1 MIRKIV
7 TNLSNKYNKTIK
19 INKNLLIFK
28 IISNKNNLVRNFNM
42 KNNKI
47 VDNLD
52 NHLCQENLCISL
64 Q

>member
-28 IISNKNNLVRNFNM
+28 IMSNKNNLVRNFNM
-42 KNNKI
+42 RNNKI
-47 VDNLD
+47 VDNSD
-52 NHLCQENLCISL
+52 NRLCQENLYISL

>member
-7 TNLSNKYNKTIK
+7 TNLSNKYNKIIK

-28 IISNKNNLVRNFNM
+28 IISNKNNLVRNFNL

-47 VDNLD
+47 VDNSD
-52 NHLCQENLCISL
+52 NRLCQENLCISL